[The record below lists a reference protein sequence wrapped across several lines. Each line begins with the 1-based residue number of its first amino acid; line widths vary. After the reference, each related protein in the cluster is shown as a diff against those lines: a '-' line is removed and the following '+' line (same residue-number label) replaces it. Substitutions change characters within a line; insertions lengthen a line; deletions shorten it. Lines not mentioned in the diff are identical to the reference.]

1 MTDTISDMLARIR
14 NGGRALLPEVEVPH
28 SKVKENLAH
37 ILKKEGY
44 VKDVAVE
51 GEATRKRIK
60 VTLKYNGKKSA
71 IEGIRRVS
79 TPGMRR
85 YVGATEVPRVHG
97 GMGIAVL
104 STSNGVMT
112 GAEARKNNVG
122 GELMCYV
129 W

>member
-14 NGGRALLPEVEVPH
+14 NGGRALLPVVDVPH

-51 GEATRKRIK
+51 GETTRKRIK